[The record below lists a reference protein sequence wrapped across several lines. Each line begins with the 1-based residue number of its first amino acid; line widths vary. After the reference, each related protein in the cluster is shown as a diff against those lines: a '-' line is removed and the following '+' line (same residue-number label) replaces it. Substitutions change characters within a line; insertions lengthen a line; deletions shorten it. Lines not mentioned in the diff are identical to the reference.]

1 MRFTARIGRRITR
14 WNHAS
19 DYLAIVK
26 PQTSLQKYPSINE
39 TGVFFYA
46 KESVGGMWAV
56 MSQRDGFPALEA
68 HDDWFAEF
76 EDANAIAQMLANG
89 QVL

>member
-1 MRFTARIGRRITR
+1 MRFTGRIGRRITR

-19 DYLAIVK
+19 DYLTIVK

-56 MSQRDGFPALEA
+56 MSQSAGFPELEA
-68 HDDWFAEF
+68 HDDWFATF
-76 EDANAIAQMLANG
+76 EDADAIAQLLAKG
-89 QVL
+89 EGL